1 MSLLLLQTTNFFLQG
16 NTAHEQPECAQSQPA
31 GGGSNGA
38 VRWDGRRRAWRWRR
52 EERQYGE
59 SQPVV
64 TQHHRDAQ
72 TAASTAAVYHQQ
84 VTRITAV
91 QMWPLTCVV
100 RKEGFQQHIWTVWWR
115 RGFRN
120 VYDYLWFEMIERK
133 THNGKNLY
141 EIYAKPVCVC
151 VSVCQGSGWTGI
163 QASWTTRYPTT
174 SSMAQVTEWHQ
185 NFKKSVSCYPTCCN
199 VTSLN
204 SFQTAVRMWRGWT
217 CQISRH

>member
-1 MSLLLLQTTNFFLQG
+1 MSTHYCDVISEKTWESQPRFSLLSACSLCRCIGVSHARHEQQCSSSIESQRAEPVCRSALQYAQCRLDAHAPLTQQVPLTLCALIIRTLSVSLLLLQTTNFFLQG

-91 QMWPLTCVV
+91 QM
-100 RKEGFQQHIWTVWWR
+100 
-115 RGFRN
+115 
-120 VYDYLWFEMIERK
+120 
-133 THNGKNLY
+133 
-141 EIYAKPVCVC
+141 
-151 VSVCQGSGWTGI
+151 
-163 QASWTTRYPTT
+163 
-174 SSMAQVTEWHQ
+174 
-185 NFKKSVSCYPTCCN
+185 
-199 VTSLN
+199 
-204 SFQTAVRMWRGWT
+204 
-217 CQISRH
+217 